1 MKRII
6 RKVIAA
12 IIWSAFPATMAAT
25 SPDSLRIRVYDAA
38 TNGPV
43 EFCNI
48 IAKNVATGALADEW
62 GTGNPAGRP
71 KDAARH
77 ADGLMCGI

>member
-48 IAKNVATGALADEW
+48 IAKNVATGALADE
-62 GTGNPAGRP
+62 GDGQPCGSAQGRC
-71 KDAARH
+71 ATR
-77 ADGLMCGI
+77 